1 MAFLSADQVDEIKQK
16 MYEPDSVLLGTEYR
30 GRKNEFYTPTVPNS
44 NLDKYLEMGYR
55 IEKEGKTKTKVSKR
69 KPWSTFFEDQV
80 WCQFYELGFRI
91 LNKDNH
97 LVVKWGDGEHDHKQ
111 LDVVA
116 IDEKKEVAFVVEC
129 KAAEVPNTKAPS
141 FKSEIE
147 TLSLRMDGVRKALRQ
162 IYGQSL
168 NVRYIFATKNYR
180 FSPDSKDIAR
190 LHDMKAFVYNDNTYA
205 YINNIIA
212 NYRSSAIYQFYGLV
226 LKGEL
231 INKEQIQIPAIRG
244 KMGGYTYYMFSV
256 EPATLLK
263 TGFVLHRTRSNDS
276 EFPTY
281 QRLLMPKR
289 LKGIT
294 EYIDNGG
301 FFPNSIIINFNNTS
315 KHKVLFQP
323 NPKLPDSLSCFGT
336 LNIPNVY
343 GLAYIID
350 GQHRVYGYAG
360 SKYKDTNTIP
370 VVAFDGMEHAKQLEI
385 FMDINENQKAVS
397 ASLRIDL
404 TIDLLW
410 DSDKM
415 EDRLKALRAS
425 IAKKLS
431 NDVNSPLYNKITVGE
446 DTAELQPKPFTTAL
460 SVSTLLSR
468 IRGNKLTDD
477 FVKYSIYNVQE
488 LDHSKAMEK
497 SQKEIVNFLEYC
509 YSYALDNY
517 PDVFESKFI
526 LSNRG
531 TYAFIGL
538 IGSAHQYL
546 INKGGLNSSSENDDR
561 NYEITKFLEILCNY
575 LKNEIK
581 DDEKA
586 YLKEVYGAGADVKW
600 LRFYQQVINTKM
612 PDYCPNELVEW
623 KEMQDDALQEEG
635 RKYGKS
641 IVKQIRTDLIEHLR
655 SLYGD
660 KWELEI
666 SPIKRTCI
674 DKAEKQK
681 EKYYKEV
688 GEELELDWKDVMDVA
703 EFKTIIEK
711 NWTKT
716 NTGIE
721 GFKTFEEKYSFDIGE
736 GCQTKAEKT
745 KWLSYLNSYKD
756 LWNSDNKRLTKAEV
770 DKLRAIYTFLCNN

>member
-1 MAFLSADQVDEIKQK
+1 MAFLSVDQVDEIRRK
-16 MYEPDSVLLGTEYR
+16 MYEPDSNLLGTEYR
-30 GRKNEFYTPTVPNS
+30 SRKSEFITMAVPNS
-44 NLDKYLEMGYR
+44 NLDKYLGMGYR
-55 IEKEGKTKTKVSKR
+55 IEKEGKTKTKISIR
-69 KPWSTFFEDQV
+69 KPGCTYFEDQV
-80 WCQFYELGFRI
+80 WCQFYELGFRV
-91 LNKDNH
+91 LNKDNQ
-97 LVVKWGDGEHDHKQ
+97 LVVKWGDGEHEHKQ

-116 IDEKKEVAFVVEC
+116 LDEKKEVAFVVEC
-129 KAAEVPNTKAPS
+129 KAAEAPNTKAPS

-147 TLSLRMDGVRKALRQ
+147 TLGLRMDGVRKALRQ
-162 IYGQSL
+162 LYGQSL
-168 NVRYIFATKNYR
+168 NVRFIFATKNYR

-190 LHDMKAFVYNDNTYA
+190 LHDLKVFVYNDNTYA

-212 NYRSSAIYQFYGLV
+212 NYKSSAIYQFYGLV

-231 INKEQIQIPAIRG
+231 INREQIQIPAIRG

-256 EPATLLK
+256 EPSILLK

-315 KHKVLFQP
+315 KYRVNFQP
-323 NPKLPDSLSCFGT
+323 NPKLSDSLSCFGT

-360 SKYKDTNTIP
+360 SKYKDKNTIP

-425 IAKKLS
+425 IAKRLS

-468 IRGNKLTDD
+468 IRGNKLTDE
-477 FVKYSIYNVQE
+477 FVKYSIYNVNE
-488 LDHSKAMEK
+488 LDYSKAMEK
-497 SQKEIVNFLEYC
+497 SQKDIVNLLEHC

-517 PDVFESKFI
+517 PDVFESKFV

-546 INKGGLNSSSENDDR
+546 INKGSLSSSSTNEDR
-561 NYEITKFLEILCNY
+561 NYEITKFLDILLYY

-581 DDEKA
+581 EDEKT
-586 YLKEVYGAGADVKW
+586 YLQEVYGAGADVKW
-600 LRFYQQVINTKM
+600 LRFYQQIINSKV
-612 PDYCPNELVEW
+612 PDYCPSELIEW
-623 KEMQDDALQEEG
+623 KEMQDDALQDEG

-641 IVKQIRTDLIEHLR
+641 IVKKIRVDIIEHLQ

-674 DKAEKQK
+674 DRVEKLK
-681 EKYYKEV
+681 EKHYKEV
-688 GEELELDWKDVMDVA
+688 GEELELDWKDVVDVA

-716 NTGIE
+716 NPDLT

-770 DKLRAIYTFLCNN
+770 GKLQAIYKFVCL

>member
-1 MAFLSADQVDEIKQK
+1 MAFLSQDQVDMLKQK
-16 MYEPDSVLLGTEYR
+16 MFESDSSLLGAEYR
-30 GRKNEFYTPTVPNS
+30 GRKNEYDTLSVPNS
-44 NLDKYLEMGYR
+44 HLEKYLDLGYS
-55 IEKEGKTKTKVSKR
+55 IDKEGKTKTRIRKR
-69 KPWSTFFEDQV
+69 KPESTFFEDQV

-91 LNKDNH
+91 LNKDSQ
-97 LVVKWGDGEHDHKQ
+97 LIIKWGEGEHEHKQ

-116 IDEKKEVAFVVEC
+116 VDEKKELAFVVEC
-129 KAAEVPNTKAPS
+129 KAADKPNTKAPS
-141 FKSEIE
+141 FKTEIE
-147 TLSLRMDGVRKALRQ
+147 NLGLRMDGVRKALRQ
-162 IYGQSL
+162 IYGQNL
-168 NVRYIFATKNYR
+168 NVRFIFATKNYR
-180 FSPDSKDIAR
+180 FSADSVDIQR
-190 LHDMKAFVYNDNTYA
+190 LRDLKVFVYNDNTLA
-205 YINNIIA
+205 YINSLIS
-212 NYRSSAIYQFYGLV
+212 NYKYSAIYQFYGLV

-231 INKEQIQIPAIRG
+231 INKEKIQIPAIRG
-244 KMGGYTYYMFSV
+244 KMGGYTYYMFSI

-281 QRLLMPKR
+281 QRLLIPKR

-301 FFPNSIIINFNNTS
+301 FFPNSIIINFNNS
-315 KHKVLFQP
+315 KHKVLFEQSS
-323 NPKLPDSLSCFGT
+323 KSADSLSCFGT
-336 LNIPNVY
+336 LNIPNAY

-360 SKYKDTNTIP
+360 SDYKDKNTIP

-431 NDVNSPLYNKITVGE
+431 NDINSPLYNKITVGE
-446 DTAELQPKPFTTAL
+446 DVAELQPKPFTTAL
-460 SVSTLLSR
+460 SISSLLAR
-468 IRGNKLTDD
+468 IRGNKLTDE
-477 FVKYSIYNVQE
+477 FVKYSLYDTNE
-488 LDHSKAMEK
+488 LDKAKAMEK
-497 SQKEIVNFLEYC
+497 SQKTIVDFLEYC
-509 YSYALDNY
+509 YSYVLDKY
-517 PDVFESKFI
+517 PEVFNSKFI

-546 INKGGLNSSSENDDR
+546 ISNGNLEKSSPNKDR
-561 NYEITKFLEILCNY
+561 QYEITKFIEILCDY
-575 LKNEIK
+575 LQNKIK
-581 DDEKA
+581 EEEKA
-586 YLKEVYGAGADVKW
+586 YLKEVYGGGADVKW
-600 LRFYQQVINTKM
+600 LRFYQQIIH
-612 PDYCPNELVEW
+612 NEIVEYYPPELIEW
-623 KEMQDDALQEEG
+623 QEMQDNTIQDKG
-635 RKYGKS
+635 RSYGRS
-641 IVKQIRTDLIEHLR
+641 IVKQLRNDIIAHLKN
-655 SLYGD
+655 LYGE

-666 SPIKRTCI
+666 SPIKRACI
-674 DKAEKQK
+674 ERAEKQK

-688 GEELELDWKDVMDVA
+688 GDEMELDWKDVMDVS
-703 EFKTIIEK
+703 EFKTIIER
-711 NWTKT
+711 NWSKT
-716 NTGIE
+716 NQNIPS
-721 GFKTFEEKYSFDIGE
+721 FKSFEDKYSFDIGE
-736 GCQTKAEKT
+736 GNHTKAEKT

-770 DKLRAIYTFLCNN
+770 DKLKKIYDFIFN